1 MRKII
6 VRFKGTDSILKIND
20 VNNEYDEDKLDAFLK
35 YGKSS
40 EILLGY
46 IINKINVKSMEIVE
60 E

>member
-20 VNNEYDEDKLDAFLK
+20 VNNEYNEDKLDAFLK